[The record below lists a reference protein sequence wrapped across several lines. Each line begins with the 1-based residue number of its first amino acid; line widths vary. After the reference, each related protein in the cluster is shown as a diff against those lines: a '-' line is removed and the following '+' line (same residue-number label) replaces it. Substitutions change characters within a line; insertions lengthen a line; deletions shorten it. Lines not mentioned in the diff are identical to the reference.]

1 MSGHFRIFVMLLSG
15 GLVISSAAEA
25 FFPFPSPLTG
35 KDPANLALDKVENL
49 TAKLED
55 AEQKLATAQKEI
67 EEAKAGAFG
76 PLAQIKG
83 YTEALKG
90 LDIKKAVPKLEMP
103 DFLGKNTN
111 NKDKMAAEAEK
122 NLVVKYDETGNQ
134 NAVIDAQNLKRTEI
148 LQNNIATLYAHALAT
163 RTNLAKERELPPME
177 VNAESAREVLAA
189 TRALTESM
197 ARRYNDILF
206 MEAQILEFNTAG
218 EVTDI
223 SLSKDMSAAGEGG

>member
-1 MSGHFRIFVMLLSG
+1 MSCHLKIFTMLLCSG
-15 GLVISSAAEA
+15 LMMSSTANA

-55 AEQKLATAQKEI
+55 AEQEIASAQKKI
-67 EEAKAGAFG
+67 EETKAGAFG
-76 PLAQIKG
+76 PLAQVKG
-83 YTEALKG
+83 YAEALKG

-103 DFLGKNTN
+103 DFLGSNTN
-111 NKDKMAAEAEK
+111 NKDKMAAEVEK
-122 NLVVKYDETGNQ
+122 NLVIKYDEAGNQ
-134 NAVIDAQNLKRTEI
+134 NAAIDEQNLKRTEI
-148 LQNNIATLYAHALAT
+148 LQNNVSTLYAHALAT

-177 VNAESAREVLAA
+177 VNSESAREILAA

-206 MEAQILEFNTAG
+206 MEAQILEFNSAG
-218 EVTDI
+218 EVTNI
-223 SLSKDMSAAGEGG
+223 SLNKETSATGEGD